1 MAGLRAVFPD
11 EEPARFAPHLLRDR
25 FLDRLA
31 VRQLTHAHDSSV
43 SIRCVGTT
51 KRWMGTPCGQPPW
64 HGWPEQERQGAAPA
78 ESMAYPLLASFTS
91 PQSTAY
97 IRVRRTSPIGTP
109 PGDGG
114 RHS

>member
-51 KRWMGTPCGQPPW
+51 KRWIGTPCGQAPW
-64 HGWPEQERQGAAPA
+64 HGWPEQERQGGAPA
-78 ESMAYPLLASFTS
+78 GSMAYSPLASLRATLSSWSLLAPSHS
-91 PQSTAY
+91 PAVTP
-97 IRVRRTSPIGTP
+97 RRTAV
-109 PGDGG
+109 DE
-114 RHS
+114 